1 MNASY
6 KADSN
11 NRNELN
17 NVLTTSG
24 KKRLAT
30 SGQVAR
36 SVPRQFTGY
45 GKTNLNGSQAQKL
58 STTFQSDFL
67 QLKPNQI
74 SIYSKM

>member
-11 NRNELN
+11 NRNEFH

-45 GKTNLNGSQAQKL
+45 GKTNLSGS
-58 STTFQSDFL
+58 
-67 QLKPNQI
+67 
-74 SIYSKM
+74 